1 MLTAVLIQVLLRG
14 SAVTALA
21 TSLGSRHKLQS
32 TLEIRSI
39 AVLPLENLS
48 KDPGQDY
55 FADGITDALT
65 TDLAQ
70 IGAIR
75 VISRTSATHFQG
87 SRVTLPE
94 IGRQLNVDSIV
105 EGSVARSNG
114 RVRITAQ
121 LIDARSDRHLWA
133 RTYERDL
140 QNVLALQDEVARDI
154 AEEIRVKLSPQLQR
168 RLAADRKTDPRAYD
182 AYLRGRYLWNQRN
195 AEATAKAIGYFQE
208 AVRGDPDFAAAYSGL
223 ADCYWVG
230 WRARSDLN
238 LAEDYARK
246 ALSLQPDL
254 AEGHVSLGAVY
265 FFRYKPMDA
274 GKETSR
280 ALELKALEGIA
291 EERKVGALMH
301 SPEWVSN
308 QDKVAAIYEKS
319 GLRAAQ
325 HKAAQFMESSQNGIH
340 GAISVALQYG
350 TVEDKSKVL
359 QWLEQ
364 SLHLREGNLLLLSKT
379 APEFD
384 FLHTDSRF
392 QDLLGRI
399 SVPQ

>member
-140 QNVLALQDEVARDI
+140 QNVLALQDEVARDV

-230 WRARSDLN
+230 WGARSDLN

-254 AEGHVSLGAVY
+254 AEGHVSLSAVY

-280 ALELKALEGIA
+280 ALELNPNYAMAHHWHASYLLSLGRPVE
-291 EERKVGALMH
+291 
-301 SPEWVSN
+301 
-308 QDKVAAIYEKS
+308 AISENDRARELDPFS
-319 GLRAAQ
+319 IPINTMRILILIGLR
-325 HKAAQFMESSQNGIH
+325 
-340 GAISVALQYG
+340 QYNEARSG
-350 TVEDKSKVL
+350 PKGPSK
-359 QWLEQ
+359 
-364 SLHLREGNLLLLSKT
+364 
-379 APEFD
+379 
-384 FLHTDSRF
+384 
-392 QDLLGRI
+392 
-399 SVPQ
+399 

>member
-140 QNVLALQDEVARDI
+140 QDGLALQDEVARDI

-168 RLAADRKTDPRAYD
+168 RLGADRKTDPRAYD

-208 AVRGDPDFAAAYSGL
+208 AVRGEPDFAAAYSGL

-230 WRARSDLN
+230 WGARSDLN

-265 FFRYKPMDA
+265 FFRL
-274 GKETSR
+274 KE
-280 ALELKALEGIA
+280 
-291 EERKVGALMH
+291 
-301 SPEWVSN
+301 
-308 QDKVAAIYEKS
+308 
-319 GLRAAQ
+319 
-325 HKAAQFMESSQNGIH
+325 
-340 GAISVALQYG
+340 
-350 TVEDKSKVL
+350 
-359 QWLEQ
+359 
-364 SLHLREGNLLLLSKT
+364 LS
-379 APEFD
+379 
-384 FLHTDSRF
+384 
-392 QDLLGRI
+392 
-399 SVPQ
+399 